1 MPKDTD
7 DAAPSVSVEIRP
19 GALTKKSAAAYL
31 AVSER
36 TVERLIADGSLPTRR
51 IRART
56 VILPADLD
64 AFLAALPATR

>member
-1 MPKDTD
+1 MAKPTE
-7 DAAPSVSVEIRP
+7 DAAASVRVEIRP
-19 GALTKKSAAAYL
+19 GALSKIAAAAYL

-56 VILPADLD
+56 VILPGDLD
-64 AFLAALPATR
+64 AYLQSLPVAQ